1 MIKRNE
7 DVKIPDEFAPDYALS
22 EEEQK
27 KQWNEHREECQKA
40 LDKLFEQE

>member
-7 DVKIPDEFAPDYALS
+7 DVKIPDEFVPDYSLS
-22 EEEQK
+22 DEEQK

-40 LDKLFEQE
+40 LKV